1 MIVYIYIFLAFIYAV
16 SPTSTFLSSLF
27 FISSNKVLFVDIE
40 NVLFAV
46 HWKGKVEKCVWF
58 QEIDFFLTYG
68 CMSWIS
74 NTVSFL
80 IFIIF
85 LAISSEKKM
94 ATFHILKCI
103 TVVLL
108 NRGFA
113 KHLFH
118 EQKRP
123 EVKPSMR
130 VSVGGGRRG
139 GRKVCKNGSSIPG
152 LSCSSLCPSRDPEL
166 LYRHVFVQLW
176 EKAVETIQR
185 KH

>member
-1 MIVYIYIFLAFIYAV
+1 M
-16 SPTSTFLSSLF
+16 
-27 FISSNKVLFVDIE
+27 
-40 NVLFAV
+40 

-58 QEIDFFLTYG
+58 QEIDFFLTYS

-85 LAISSEKKM
+85 LAISSEKNM

-108 NRGFA
+108 NRDFA

-118 EQKRP
+118 EQKHP
-123 EVKPSMR
+123 EVKPSMC
-130 VSVGGGRRG
+130 VSVGRGGGRCG

-152 LSCSSLCPSRDPEL
+152 LSCSSVCPSRDPEL
-166 LYRHVFVQLW
+166 LYWQVFVQLW
-176 EKAVETIQR
+176 EKVVETTQR